1 MLPTRRL
8 LSTPWLLSVLFGGL
22 GVFSTIYSFETPSL
36 TPYALVLLGS
46 AFVLAYISNR

>member
-8 LSTPWLLSVLFGGL
+8 MSAFSLLSVLFGGL
-22 GVFSTIYSFETPSL
+22 GVFATTYSFERLSL
-36 TPYALVLLGS
+36 TPYALVLLGT

>member
-8 LSTPWLLSVLFGGL
+8 LSASSLLSALFGSL
-22 GVFSTIYSFETPSL
+22 GVFSTIYSYEKPSL
-36 TPYALVLLGS
+36 VPYALILLGS